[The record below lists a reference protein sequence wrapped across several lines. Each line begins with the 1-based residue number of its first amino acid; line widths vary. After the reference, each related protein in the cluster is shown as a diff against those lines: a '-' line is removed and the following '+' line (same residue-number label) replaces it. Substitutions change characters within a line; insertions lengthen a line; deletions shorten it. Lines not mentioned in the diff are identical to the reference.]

1 MLSLAVSK
9 SAFSRMAGQWQHD
22 CSSSAAEPAHASD
35 DTAQLSSLA
44 GSAGQPS
51 DESSGRASDEELY
64 TRVQFRDYY
73 NPDSGEA
80 HWQNAQD
87 ELTQWEGRADVHAI
101 GAPRRRSAELPDRTS
116 SLAQNDVPASSTEN
130 QRACSAEQPALTWTS
145 SLQDAMHMA
154 WTQGFYVGIYTCLR
168 PLAPSLEAA
177 APPPRI
183 LGPTPSVAASEGETT
198 TRRITDRTRRRILNK
213 KLYWFHAACADDWY
227 NNRIQ
232 HAVDAAVEA
241 KTLIKIVFSRALT
254 RALGGEELRE
264 DLNALWAGAKRL
276 RDVTG
281 RTGFSLMLD
290 TMQSRLLAPK
300 EAWPSSAEFAEE
312 NGELLLVCQLR

>member
-1 MLSLAVSK
+1 MGCPYSCLENLMNIFAHE
-9 SAFSRMAGQWQHD
+9 QH
-22 CSSSAAEPAHASD
+22 EH
-35 DTAQLSSLA
+35 L
-44 GSAGQPS
+44 
-51 DESSGRASDEELY
+51 R
-64 TRVQFRDYY
+64 
-73 NPDSGEA
+73 
-80 HWQNAQD
+80 
-87 ELTQWEGRADVHAI
+87 
-101 GAPRRRSAELPDRTS
+101 
-116 SLAQNDVPASSTEN
+116 
-130 QRACSAEQPALTWTS
+130 
-145 SLQDAMHMA
+145 AMHMA

-241 KTLIKIVFSRALT
+241 KRLIKIVFSRALT

-312 NGELLLVCQLR
+312 NGELLLVCQPCCRK